1 MKTRASRRDAEK
13 AGVPEPADHGRR
25 AFLAALAVAAGGVSV
40 FGLRTRPAFGFGNM
54 RNEQRDAVKRF
65 AFAQL
70 RYPGGDWD
78 PHPSAP
84 AQFIREIEQM
94 TSVEVEPERRVVAG
108 DDPQLFS
115 FPLLFCTG
123 RREFT
128 PFAEPEVERLRT
140 WIEAG
145 GTMVVDDAA
154 GTPGYG
160 FDAAFRRE
168 LARVL
173 PAARLERLPSEH
185 TVFKSFFLVR
195 TVSGA
200 RVVSPFLEGL
210 AIQGRTAVIYSPND
224 LLGAFARDPL
234 GRWTDPCAPGG
245 DRQRRLAFHLGVNIV
260 MYALCGDYKQDRIHT
275 PFLRQR
281 I

>member
-1 MKTRASRRDAEK
+1 MKTRASEK
-13 AGVPEPADHGRR
+13 IIEGRSAVPPEDSGRR
-25 AFLAALAVAAGGVSV
+25 RFLSAIAVSAAAASFVA
-40 FGLRTRPAFGFGNM
+40 LRTVPAFGFSN
-54 RNEQRDAVKRF
+54 QRGELKDAVKRF
-65 AFAQL
+65 TFAQL

-84 AQFIREIEQM
+84 PQFIREIERM
-94 TSVEVEPERRVVAG
+94 TSVEVEPERREVTL
-108 DDPQLFS
+108 DD
-115 FPLLFCTG
+115 PLLFHFPFLYVSG
-123 RREFT
+123 HREFT
-128 PFAEPEVERLRT
+128 PFTPSEAERLGT

-145 GTMVVDDAA
+145 GTLFADDAA

-168 LARVL
+168 LARMV
-173 PAARLERLPSEH
+173 PAARLERLPAEH

-195 TVSGA
+195 TVAGA

-210 AIQGRTAVIYSPND
+210 TIQGRTAVIYSPND
-224 LLGAFARDPL
+224 LLGAFARDPV
-234 GRWTDPCAPGG
+234 GRWMDPCAPGG
-245 DRQRRLAFHLGVNIV
+245 ERQRRLAFHLGVNVV
-260 MYALCGDYKQDRIHT
+260 MYALCGDYKQDRIHM

>member
-1 MKTRASRRDAEK
+1 MR
-13 AGVPEPADHGRR
+13 PE
-25 AFLAALAVAAGGVSV
+25 
-40 FGLRTRPAFGFGNM
+40 
-54 RNEQRDAVKRF
+54 QQDAVKRF

-78 PHPSAP
+78 THPSGP
-84 AQFIREIEQM
+84 ALFIREIERM
-94 TSVEVEPERRVVAG
+94 TSIEVEPERREITLT
-108 DDPQLFS
+108 DPELFS
-115 FPLLFCTG
+115 YPFLYVSG
-123 RREFT
+123 RRDFT
-128 PFAEPEVERLRT
+128 PFTQAEIERLRT

-145 GTMVVDDAA
+145 GTLVADDAA

-168 LARVL
+168 LARAM
-173 PAARLERLPSEH
+173 PMAHLERLPADH
-185 TVFKSFFLVR
+185 TIFKAFFLVR
-195 TVSGA
+195 TVAGA

-210 AIQGRTAVIYSPND
+210 TIQGRTAVIYSPND

-234 GRWTDPCAPGG
+234 GRWVDPCAPGG

>member
-1 MKTRASRRDAEK
+1 
-13 AGVPEPADHGRR
+13 
-25 AFLAALAVAAGGVSV
+25 
-40 FGLRTRPAFGFGNM
+40 
-54 RNEQRDAVKRF
+54 
-65 AFAQL
+65 
-70 RYPGGDWD
+70 
-78 PHPSAP
+78 
-84 AQFIREIEQM
+84 M
-94 TSVEVEPERRVVAG
+94 TSVEVEPERRDVAIT
-108 DDPQLFS
+108 DPQLFS
-115 FPLLFCTG
+115 FPFLYVTG
-123 RREFT
+123 HREFT
-128 PFAEPEVERLRT
+128 PFTQPEVERLRT

-145 GTMVVDDAA
+145 GTLVADDAA

-168 LARVL
+168 LARVV
-173 PAARLERLPSEH
+173 PAARLERLPAEH

-195 TVSGA
+195 TVAGA

-210 AIQGRTAVIYSPND
+210 TIQGRTAVIYSPND

-234 GRWTDPCAPGG
+234 GRWVDPCAPGG

>member
-1 MKTRASRRDAEK
+1 VSAAAASFFSLPAATAYGFANLKT
-13 AGVPEPADHGRR
+13 
-25 AFLAALAVAAGGVSV
+25 
-40 FGLRTRPAFGFGNM
+40 
-54 RNEQRDAVKRF
+54 EQREVVKRF

-70 RYPGGDWD
+70 RYVGGDWD
-78 PHPSAP
+78 AHPSGP
-84 AQFIREIEQM
+84 AQFIREIERM
-94 TSVEVEPERRVVAG
+94 TSVEVEPERREIDVT
-108 DDPQLFS
+108 DPDLFS
-115 FPLLFCTG
+115 YPFLYVTG
-123 RREFT
+123 RREFS
-128 PFAEPEVERLRT
+128 PFTQPEIERLRT
-140 WIEAG
+140 WVEAG
-145 GTMVVDDAA
+145 GTLMADDAA

-168 LARVL
+168 LARVV
-173 PAARLERLPSEH
+173 PGSRLERLPGDH
-185 TVFKSFFLVR
+185 TVYKAFFLVR
-195 TVSGA
+195 TVAGA

-210 AIQGRTAVIYSPND
+210 TIQGRTAVIFSPND

-234 GRWTDPCAPGG
+234 GRWVEPCAPGG

>member
-1 MKTRASRRDAEK
+1 MKTSASRRS
-13 AGVPEPADHGRR
+13 
-25 AFLAALAVAAGGVSV
+25 FLSMLAVAAAGACFS
-40 FGLRTRPAFGFGNM
+40 FRRPAPAFGFANLRG
-54 RNEQRDAVKRF
+54 EQKDVVKRF

-84 AQFIREIEQM
+84 AQFIREIERM
-94 TSVEVEPERRVVAG
+94 TSVEVEPERREVAIA
-108 DDPQLFS
+108 DSQLFS
-115 FPLLFCTG
+115 FPFLYVTG
-123 RREFT
+123 HREFN
-128 PFAEPEVERLRT
+128 PFTEPEVERLRA

-145 GTMVVDDAA
+145 GTLVADDAA

-160 FDAAFRRE
+160 FDVAFRRE
-168 LARVL
+168 LARVA
-173 PAARLERLPSEH
+173 PAARLERLPAEH

-195 TVSGA
+195 TVAGA

-210 AIQGRTAVIYSPND
+210 TIQGRTAVIYSPND

-234 GRWTDPCAPGG
+234 GRWVDPCAPGG
-245 DRQRRLAFHLGVNIV
+245 ERQRRLAFHLGVNIV
-260 MYALCGDYKQDRIHT
+260 MYALCGDYKQDRIHL

>member
-1 MKTRASRRDAEK
+1 MKTSDSRRDFLCK
-13 AGVPEPADHGRR
+13 
-25 AFLAALAVAAGGVSV
+25 LAATAAGACFFS
-40 FGLRTRPAFGFGNM
+40 LRASPAFGFANLKG
-54 RNEQRDAVKRF
+54 EQKDVAKRF

-70 RYPGGDWD
+70 RYLGGDWD

-84 AQFIREIEQM
+84 AQFIQEIERM
-94 TSVEVEPERRVVAG
+94 TSVEVEPERRDVTITDAR
-108 DDPQLFS
+108 LFS
-115 FPLLFCTG
+115 FPFLYLTG

-128 PFAEPEVERLRT
+128 PFTEPEVERLRT

-145 GTMVVDDAA
+145 GTLVADDAA

-168 LARVL
+168 LARVA
-173 PAARLERLPSEH
+173 PAARLERLQAEH

-195 TVSGA
+195 TVAGA

-210 AIQGRTAVIYSPND
+210 TIQGRTAVIYSPND

-234 GRWTDPCAPGG
+234 GRWVDPCAPGG
-245 DRQRRLAFHLGVNIV
+245 DRQRRLAFHLGVNLV

>member
-1 MKTRASRRDAEK
+1 
-13 AGVPEPADHGRR
+13 
-25 AFLAALAVAAGGVSV
+25 
-40 FGLRTRPAFGFGNM
+40 
-54 RNEQRDAVKRF
+54 
-65 AFAQL
+65 
-70 RYPGGDWD
+70 
-78 PHPSAP
+78 
-84 AQFIREIEQM
+84 M
-94 TSVEVEPERRVVAG
+94 TSVEAEPERRAVTIS
-108 DDPQLFS
+108 DSQLFS
-115 FPLLFCTG
+115 FPFLYVTG
-123 RREFT
+123 HRDFT
-128 PFAEPEVERLRT
+128 PLSEPEVERLRT

-145 GTMVVDDAA
+145 GTLVADDAA

-168 LARVL
+168 LARVA
-173 PAARLERLPSEH
+173 PVARLERLPAEH

-195 TVSGA
+195 TVVGA

-210 AIQGRTAVIYSPND
+210 TIQGRTAVIYSPND

-234 GRWTDPCAPGG
+234 GRWVDPCSPGG
-245 DRQRRLAFHLGVNIV
+245 ERQRRLAFHLGVNIV

>member
-1 MKTRASRRDAEK
+1 MKTSASRRT
-13 AGVPEPADHGRR
+13 
-25 AFLAALAVAAGGVSV
+25 FLSRLAVAAAGACLFS
-40 FGLRTRPAFGFGNM
+40 LRTSPSFGFSNP
-54 RNEQRDAVKRF
+54 RSEQKDVVKRF
-65 AFAQL
+65 TFAQL

-84 AQFIREIEQM
+84 AQFIREIERM
-94 TSVEVEPERRVVAG
+94 TSVEVEPERRDVAIV
-108 DDPQLFS
+108 DSQLFS
-115 FPLLFCTG
+115 FPFLYVAG
-123 RREFT
+123 HREFV
-128 PFAEPEVERLRT
+128 PFTEPEIERLRT
-140 WIEAG
+140 WIESG
-145 GTMVVDDAA
+145 GTLVADDAA

-168 LARVL
+168 LARVA
-173 PAARLERLPSEH
+173 PAARLERLPADH

-195 TVSGA
+195 TVAGA

-210 AIQGRTAVIYSPND
+210 TIQGRTAVIYSPND

-234 GRWTDPCAPGG
+234 GRWVDPCAPGG

>member
-1 MKTRASRRDAEK
+1 MKTSASRRN
-13 AGVPEPADHGRR
+13 
-25 AFLAALAVAAGGVSV
+25 FLSKIAVAAAGACL
-40 FGLRTRPAFGFGNM
+40 FPRRPAPAFGFANL
-54 RNEQRDAVKRF
+54 RNEQKDVVKRF
-65 AFAQL
+65 VFAQL

-84 AQFIREIEQM
+84 AEFIREIERM
-94 TSVEVEPERRVVAG
+94 TSVEVAPERREVAVT
-108 DDPQLFS
+108 DAQLFS
-115 FPLLFCTG
+115 FPFLYIAG
-123 RREFT
+123 RRDFNPFT
-128 PFAEPEVERLRT
+128 GAEIERLRA

-145 GTMVVDDAA
+145 GTLVADDAA

-168 LARVL
+168 LARVA
-173 PAARLERLPSEH
+173 PAGRLERLPAEH

-195 TVSGA
+195 TVAGA
-200 RVVSPFLEGL
+200 LAVSPFLEGL
-210 AIQGRTAVIYSPND
+210 TIQGRTAVVFSPNN

-234 GRWTDPCAPGG
+234 GRWVDPCAPGG

-260 MYALCGDYKQDRIHT
+260 MYALCGDYKQDRIHL

>member
-1 MKTRASRRDAEK
+1 MKTSAGADGARGRRQSA
-13 AGVPEPADHGRR
+13 PEDRGRR
-25 AFLAALAVAAGGVSV
+25 AFLTALAVAAGAS
-40 FGLRTRPAFGFGNM
+40 FLALPQRCAFGFSGL
-54 RNEQRDAVKRF
+54 RIEPKDVVKRF
-65 AFAQL
+65 TFAQV
-70 RYPGGDWD
+70 RYAGGDWD
-78 PHPSAP
+78 PHPSGP
-84 AQFIREIEQM
+84 AEFIRELERM
-94 TSVEVEPERRVVAG
+94 TSVEAEPARRDIAIN
-108 DDPQLFS
+108 DPELFS
-115 FPLLFCTG
+115 FPFLFVSG
-123 RREFT
+123 HREFT
-128 PFAEPEVERLRT
+128 PLTQLEVERLRT

-145 GTMVVDDAA
+145 GTLVADDAA

-168 LARVL
+168 LAKVV
-173 PAARLERLPSEH
+173 PSARLERLPAEH

-195 TVSGA
+195 TVAGA

-210 AIQGRTAVIYSPND
+210 TIQGRTAVIFSPND

-234 GRWTDPCAPGG
+234 GRWVDPCAPGG

>member
-1 MKTRASRRDAEK
+1 MKTSVCRRHL
-13 AGVPEPADHGRR
+13 AGVPERTLEDRSRR
-25 AFLAALAVAAGGVSV
+25 QFLAALGGAVAGAYAFCRRPDPAVGFSS
-40 FGLRTRPAFGFGNM
+40 LRP
-54 RNEQRDAVKRF
+54 EQTAKRF

-70 RYPGGDWD
+70 RYAGGDWD

-84 AQFIREIEQM
+84 AEYIRETERM
-94 TSVEVEPERRVVAG
+94 TSVEAEPDRRVVGVA
-108 DDPQLFS
+108 DQQLFTLP
-115 FPLLFCTG
+115 FLCIAG
-123 RREFT
+123 RRDFQ
-128 PFAEPEVERLRT
+128 PFSGSELERLRT

-145 GTMVVDDAA
+145 GTLVADDSAA
-154 GTPGYG
+154 TPGYG

-168 LARVL
+168 LARML
-173 PAARLERLPSEH
+173 PAGRLERLPADH

-195 TVSGA
+195 TVAGTRIA
-200 RVVSPFLEGL
+200 SPFLEGVT
-210 AIQGRTAVIYSPND
+210 IEGRTAVIYSPND

-234 GRWTDPCAPGG
+234 GRWLDPCAPGG
-245 DRQRRLAFHLGVNIV
+245 DRQRRQAFHLGVNIV

>member
-1 MKTRASRRDAEK
+1 MKTSASRRD
-13 AGVPEPADHGRR
+13 
-25 AFLAALAVAAGGVSV
+25 FLCKLAVAAAGTSFFSLWPAPASGFSN
-40 FGLRTRPAFGFGNM
+40 LRG
-54 RNEQRDAVKRF
+54 EQKDVVKRF
-65 AFAQL
+65 VFAQL

-84 AQFIREIEQM
+84 AQFIREVERM
-94 TSVEVEPERRVVAG
+94 TSVEAEPERRAVTIT
-108 DDPQLFS
+108 DPELFS
-115 FPLLFCTG
+115 FPFLYVAG
-123 RREFT
+123 HREFT
-128 PFAEPEVERLRT
+128 AFTEPEVERLRT

-145 GTMVVDDAA
+145 GTLVADDAA

-168 LARVL
+168 LARVA
-173 PAARLERLPSEH
+173 PAARLERLPAEH

-195 TVSGA
+195 TVAGA

-210 AIQGRTAVIYSPND
+210 TIQGRTAVIYSPND

-234 GRWTDPCAPGG
+234 GRWVDPCAPGG
-245 DRQRRLAFHLGVNIV
+245 ERQRRLAFHLGVNLV

>member
-1 MKTRASRRDAEK
+1 MKTSASRR
-13 AGVPEPADHGRR
+13 G
-25 AFLAALAVAAGGVSV
+25 FLKTLAVGGVSWFLLRPPEV
-40 FGLRTRPAFGFGNM
+40 FGYSNM
-54 RNEQRDAVKRF
+54 RPEQKDVVKRF

-78 PHPSAP
+78 PHPSGP
-84 AQFIREIEQM
+84 AELIREIERM
-94 TSVEVEPERRVVAG
+94 TSVEVEPGRRDLTVNDPELFHYPFLYIAG
-108 DDPQLFS
+108 H
-115 FPLLFCTG
+115 
-123 RREFT
+123 REFT
-128 PFAEPEVERLRT
+128 PFTQAEVDRLRA

-145 GTMVVDDAA
+145 GTLVADDAA

-173 PAARLERLPSEH
+173 PAAALERLPADH
-185 TVFKSFFLVR
+185 TVFKSFFLIR
-195 TVSGA
+195 TVAGA

-210 AIQGRTAVIYSPND
+210 AIQGRTAVMYSQND

-234 GRWTDPCAPGG
+234 GRWVDPCAPGG
-245 DRQRRLAFHLGVNIV
+245 ERQRRLAFQLAVNIV
-260 MYALCGDYKQDRIHT
+260 MYALCGDYKQDRIHM